1 MILNVN
7 INIVTKSEYSDTQS
21 TQVKG
26 LRRYQP
32 MAKPLTNI
40 EKKMSSGGPD
50 TPRLNMKQFIK
61 IADIE
66 KIEADV
72 LEDLTRELQNMYEK
86 EKKSGQSFSDW
97 LKSKPIDELK
107 RIELSNGGTANEK
120 YGDLID
126 AFEKG
131 IDVLPGESL
140 TDYINRIR
148 KMELQE
154 KMRKN

>member
-1 MILNVN
+1 MAIKINNV
-7 INIVTKSEYSDTQS
+7 
-21 TQVKG
+21 
-26 LRRYQP
+26 
-32 MAKPLTNI
+32 
-40 EKKMSSGGPD
+40 EKRMSGGGAETSPLD
-50 TPRLNMKQFIK
+50 MKQFIK
-61 IADIE
+61 LADME

-131 IDVLPGESL
+131 IDVMPGESL

-148 KMELQE
+148 KAELQE

>member
-21 TQVKG
+21 KQVKG

-97 LKSKPIDELK
+97 LKSKPI
-107 RIELSNGGTANEK
+107 
-120 YGDLID
+120 
-126 AFEKG
+126 
-131 IDVLPGESL
+131 
-140 TDYINRIR
+140 
-148 KMELQE
+148 
-154 KMRKN
+154 

>member
-1 MILNVN
+1 MAIKINNV
-7 INIVTKSEYSDTQS
+7 
-21 TQVKG
+21 
-26 LRRYQP
+26 
-32 MAKPLTNI
+32 
-40 EKKMSSGGPD
+40 EKRMSGGGAETSPLD
-50 TPRLNMKQFIK
+50 MKQFIK
-61 IADIE
+61 LADME

-107 RIELSNGGTANEK
+107 RIELSNGGSAEEK

>member
-1 MILNVN
+1 
-7 INIVTKSEYSDTQS
+7 
-21 TQVKG
+21 
-26 LRRYQP
+26 
-32 MAKPLTNI
+32 
-40 EKKMSSGGPD
+40 MSSGGPD

-61 IADIE
+61 IADME

-107 RIELSNGGTANEK
+107 RIELSNGGSVSEK

-126 AFEKG
+126 AYEKK
-131 IDVLPGESL
+131 IDVMPGESL

-148 KMELQE
+148 KAELQE

>member
-1 MILNVN
+1 MEIKINNV
-7 INIVTKSEYSDTQS
+7 
-21 TQVKG
+21 
-26 LRRYQP
+26 
-32 MAKPLTNI
+32 
-40 EKKMSSGGPD
+40 EKRMSGGGAETSPLD
-50 TPRLNMKQFIK
+50 MKQFIK
-61 IADIE
+61 LANME

-72 LEDLTRELQNMYEK
+72 LDDLTRELQNLYEK

-107 RIELSNGGTANEK
+107 RIELSNGGSAEEK

-126 AFEKG
+126 AYEKK
-131 IDVLPGESL
+131 IDVMPGESL

-148 KMELQE
+148 KMELAE

>member
-1 MILNVN
+1 
-7 INIVTKSEYSDTQS
+7 
-21 TQVKG
+21 
-26 LRRYQP
+26 
-32 MAKPLTNI
+32 
-40 EKKMSSGGPD
+40 
-50 TPRLNMKQFIK
+50 MKQFIK
-61 IADIE
+61 LADME

-72 LEDLTRELQNMYEK
+72 FEDLTRELQLMYEK

-107 RIELSNGGTANEK
+107 RIKLSNGGSVSEK

-126 AFEKG
+126 AYEKK
-131 IDVLPGESL
+131 IDVMPGESL

-148 KMELQE
+148 KAELQE

>member
-1 MILNVN
+1 MAIKINNVE
-7 INIVTKSEYSDTQS
+7 KS
-21 TQVKG
+21 
-26 LRRYQP
+26 
-32 MAKPLTNI
+32 M
-40 EKKMSSGGPD
+40 SGGGAETSPLD
-50 TPRLNMKQFIK
+50 MKQFIK
-61 IADIE
+61 LADME

-97 LKSKPIDELK
+97 LKSKPIEELK
-107 RIELSNGGTANEK
+107 RIELSNGGSAEEK

-126 AFEKG
+126 AYEKK
-131 IDVLPGESL
+131 IDVMPGESL

-148 KMELQE
+148 KAELRE

>member
-1 MILNVN
+1 MAIKINNV
-7 INIVTKSEYSDTQS
+7 
-21 TQVKG
+21 
-26 LRRYQP
+26 
-32 MAKPLTNI
+32 
-40 EKKMSSGGPD
+40 EKRMSGGGAETSPLD
-50 TPRLNMKQFIK
+50 MKQFIK
-61 IADIE
+61 LADME

-148 KMELQE
+148 KVELQE

>member
-1 MILNVN
+1 MAIKINNV
-7 INIVTKSEYSDTQS
+7 
-21 TQVKG
+21 
-26 LRRYQP
+26 
-32 MAKPLTNI
+32 
-40 EKKMSSGGPD
+40 EKRMSGGGAETSPLD
-50 TPRLNMKQFIK
+50 MKQFIK
-61 IADIE
+61 LADME

-97 LKSKPIDELK
+97 LKSKPIEELK
-107 RIELSNGGTANEK
+107 RIELSNGGSAEEK

-126 AFEKG
+126 AYEKK
-131 IDVLPGESL
+131 IDVMPGESL

-148 KMELQE
+148 KMELAE

>member
-1 MILNVN
+1 MAIKINNV
-7 INIVTKSEYSDTQS
+7 
-21 TQVKG
+21 
-26 LRRYQP
+26 
-32 MAKPLTNI
+32 
-40 EKKMSSGGPD
+40 EKRMSGGGAETSPLD
-50 TPRLNMKQFIK
+50 MKQFIK
-61 IADIE
+61 LADME

-97 LKSKPIDELK
+97 LKSKPIEELK
-107 RIELSNGGTANEK
+107 RIELSNGGSAEEK

-131 IDVLPGESL
+131 IDVKPGESL

-148 KMELQE
+148 KAELLD

>member
-1 MILNVN
+1 MAIKINNV
-7 INIVTKSEYSDTQS
+7 
-21 TQVKG
+21 
-26 LRRYQP
+26 
-32 MAKPLTNI
+32 
-40 EKKMSSGGPD
+40 EKRMSGGGAETSPLD
-50 TPRLNMKQFIK
+50 MKQFIK
-61 IADIE
+61 LADME

-72 LEDLTRELQNMYEK
+72 FEDLTRELQLMYEK

-107 RIELSNGGTANEK
+107 RIKLSNGGSVSEK

-126 AFEKG
+126 AYEKK
-131 IDVLPGESL
+131 IDVMPGESL

-148 KMELQE
+148 KMELAE

>member
-1 MILNVN
+1 MAIKINNV
-7 INIVTKSEYSDTQS
+7 
-21 TQVKG
+21 
-26 LRRYQP
+26 
-32 MAKPLTNI
+32 
-40 EKKMSSGGPD
+40 EKRMSGGGAETSPLD
-50 TPRLNMKQFIK
+50 MKQFIK
-61 IADIE
+61 LADME

-97 LKSKPIDELK
+97 LKSKPIEELK

-131 IDVLPGESL
+131 IDVQPGESL

-148 KMELQE
+148 KAELLD

>member
-1 MILNVN
+1 MAIKINNV
-7 INIVTKSEYSDTQS
+7 
-21 TQVKG
+21 
-26 LRRYQP
+26 
-32 MAKPLTNI
+32 
-40 EKKMSSGGPD
+40 EKRMSGGGAETSPLD
-50 TPRLNMKQFIK
+50 MKQFIK
-61 IADIE
+61 LADME

-97 LKSKPIDELK
+97 LKSKPIEELK
-107 RIELSNGGTANEK
+107 RIELSNGGSVEEK

-126 AFEKG
+126 AYEKK
-131 IDVLPGESL
+131 IDVMPGESL

-148 KMELQE
+148 KAELQE

>member
-1 MILNVN
+1 MAIKINNV
-7 INIVTKSEYSDTQS
+7 
-21 TQVKG
+21 
-26 LRRYQP
+26 
-32 MAKPLTNI
+32 
-40 EKKMSSGGPD
+40 EKRMSGGGAKTSPLD
-50 TPRLNMKQFIK
+50 MKQFIK
-61 IADIE
+61 LADME

-107 RIELSNGGTANEK
+107 RIELSNGGSVSEK

-126 AFEKG
+126 AYEKK
-131 IDVLPGESL
+131 IDVMPGESL

-148 KMELQE
+148 KAELQE

>member
-1 MILNVN
+1 MAIKINNV
-7 INIVTKSEYSDTQS
+7 
-21 TQVKG
+21 
-26 LRRYQP
+26 
-32 MAKPLTNI
+32 
-40 EKKMSSGGPD
+40 EKRMSGGGAETSPLD
-50 TPRLNMKQFIK
+50 MKQFIK
-61 IADIE
+61 LADME

-72 LEDLTRELQNMYEK
+72 FEDLTRELQLMYEK

-126 AFEKG
+126 AYEKK
-131 IDVLPGESL
+131 IDVMPGESL
-140 TDYINRIR
+140 TEYINRIR
-148 KMELQE
+148 KAELQE

>member
-1 MILNVN
+1 MAIK
-7 INIVTKSEYSDTQS
+7 IN
-21 TQVKG
+21 
-26 LRRYQP
+26 
-32 MAKPLTNI
+32 NI
-40 EKKMSSGGPD
+40 EKRMSGGGAETSPLD
-50 TPRLNMKQFIK
+50 MKQFIK
-61 IADIE
+61 LANME

-72 LEDLTRELQNMYEK
+72 LDDLTRELQNLYEK

-107 RIELSNGGTANEK
+107 RIELSNGGSAEEK

-126 AFEKG
+126 AYEKK
-131 IDVLPGESL
+131 IDVMPGESL

-148 KMELQE
+148 KMELAE

>member
-1 MILNVN
+1 M
-7 INIVTKSEYSDTQS
+7 
-21 TQVKG
+21 
-26 LRRYQP
+26 
-32 MAKPLTNI
+32 
-40 EKKMSSGGPD
+40 SGGGAETSPLD
-50 TPRLNMKQFIK
+50 MKQFIK
-61 IADIE
+61 LADME

-97 LKSKPIDELK
+97 LKSKPIEQLK
-107 RIELSNGGTANEK
+107 RIELSNGGSAEEK

-126 AFEKG
+126 AYEKK
-131 IDVLPGESL
+131 IDVMPGESL

-148 KMELQE
+148 KAELQE

>member
-1 MILNVN
+1 MAIKINNV
-7 INIVTKSEYSDTQS
+7 
-21 TQVKG
+21 
-26 LRRYQP
+26 
-32 MAKPLTNI
+32 
-40 EKKMSSGGPD
+40 EKRMSGGGAETSPLD
-50 TPRLNMKQFIK
+50 MKQFIK
-61 IADIE
+61 LADME

-97 LKSKPIDELK
+97 LKSKPIEELK
-107 RIELSNGGTANEK
+107 RIELSNGGSAEEK

-126 AFEKG
+126 AYEKK
-131 IDVLPGESL
+131 IDVMPGESL

-148 KMELQE
+148 NAELQE

>member
-1 MILNVN
+1 MAIKINNV
-7 INIVTKSEYSDTQS
+7 
-21 TQVKG
+21 
-26 LRRYQP
+26 
-32 MAKPLTNI
+32 
-40 EKKMSSGGPD
+40 EKRMSGGGAETSPLD
-50 TPRLNMKQFIK
+50 MKQFIK
-61 IADIE
+61 LADME

-72 LEDLTRELQNMYEK
+72 FEDLTRELQLMYEK

-107 RIELSNGGTANEK
+107 RIELSNGGSVSEK

-126 AFEKG
+126 AYEKK
-131 IDVLPGESL
+131 IDVMPGESL

-148 KMELQE
+148 KVELQE

>member
-1 MILNVN
+1 MAIKINNV
-7 INIVTKSEYSDTQS
+7 
-21 TQVKG
+21 
-26 LRRYQP
+26 
-32 MAKPLTNI
+32 
-40 EKKMSSGGPD
+40 EKRMSGGGAETSPLD
-50 TPRLNMKQFIK
+50 MKQFIK
-61 IADIE
+61 LADME

-72 LEDLTRELQNMYEK
+72 LEDLTRELQSMYEK

-107 RIELSNGGTANEK
+107 RIELSNGGSVSEK

-126 AFEKG
+126 AYEKK
-131 IDVLPGESL
+131 IDVMPGESL

-148 KMELQE
+148 KAELQE

>member
-1 MILNVN
+1 MAIKINNV
-7 INIVTKSEYSDTQS
+7 
-21 TQVKG
+21 
-26 LRRYQP
+26 
-32 MAKPLTNI
+32 
-40 EKKMSSGGPD
+40 EKRMSGGGAETSPLD
-50 TPRLNMKQFIK
+50 MKQFIK
-61 IADIE
+61 LADME

-97 LKSKPIDELK
+97 LKSKPIEELK
-107 RIELSNGGTANEK
+107 RIELSNGGSVEEK

-126 AFEKG
+126 AYEKK
-131 IDVLPGESL
+131 IDVMPGESL

-148 KMELQE
+148 KAELLE

>member
-1 MILNVN
+1 MAIKINNV
-7 INIVTKSEYSDTQS
+7 
-21 TQVKG
+21 
-26 LRRYQP
+26 
-32 MAKPLTNI
+32 
-40 EKKMSSGGPD
+40 EKRMSGGGAETSPLD
-50 TPRLNMKQFIK
+50 MKQFIK
-61 IADIE
+61 LADME

-72 LEDLTRELQNMYEK
+72 FEDLTRELQLMYEK

-131 IDVLPGESL
+131 IDVQPGESL

-148 KMELQE
+148 KAELLE

>member
-1 MILNVN
+1 MAIKINNV
-7 INIVTKSEYSDTQS
+7 
-21 TQVKG
+21 
-26 LRRYQP
+26 
-32 MAKPLTNI
+32 
-40 EKKMSSGGPD
+40 EKRMSGGGAETSPLD
-50 TPRLNMKQFIK
+50 MKQFIK
-61 IADIE
+61 LADME

-126 AFEKG
+126 AYEKK
-131 IDVLPGESL
+131 IDVMPGESL

-148 KMELQE
+148 KAELQE

>member
-1 MILNVN
+1 MAIKINNV
-7 INIVTKSEYSDTQS
+7 
-21 TQVKG
+21 
-26 LRRYQP
+26 
-32 MAKPLTNI
+32 
-40 EKKMSSGGPD
+40 EKRMSGGGAKTSPLD
-50 TPRLNMKQFIK
+50 MKQFIK
-61 IADIE
+61 LADME

-72 LEDLTRELQNMYEK
+72 LEDLTRELQNLYEK

-131 IDVLPGESL
+131 IDVQPGESL

-148 KMELQE
+148 KMELAE